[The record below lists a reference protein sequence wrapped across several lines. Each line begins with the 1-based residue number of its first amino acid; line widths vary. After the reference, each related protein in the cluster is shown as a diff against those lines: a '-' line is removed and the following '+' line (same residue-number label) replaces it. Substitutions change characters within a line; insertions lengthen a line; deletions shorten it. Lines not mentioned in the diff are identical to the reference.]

1 VKGLRVLMQRAAGLF
16 AIRRREREISDE
28 IESHLELHIADNI
41 RSGMPPDEA
50 RRAAVIRLGGV
61 TAAKGYYRD
70 RATLPLIENLT
81 QDLRFALRQLLQNP
95 SFAATAIVVLALG
108 LCANVAIFAFV
119 DAALLKPL
127 PYKDPTRLVDV
138 SESTALFSRNNLSYL
153 DYLDWKKLNSV
164 FGSLDVYT
172 SSGYLLNTSSGAEP
186 VAGARVTGGFF
197 QTLGITPVLGRVF
210 HASDD
215 LPSVPQT
222 AVLTYSSWQKRFAGQ
237 RDVIGR
243 TIVLSG
249 EQFIII
255 GVLPAE
261 FQFAPRGNAEL
272 WTTLRPTNGCEDR
285 RSCHNLYGIARLK
298 EGISISTALAEMK
311 LIAGQ
316 LEKLYPD
323 SNRGQGASV
332 APLANVV
339 VGPLRPVLFTLLGG
353 AALLLLIAFVNVTTL
368 LLVRSESRRREI
380 AVRNSLGAS
389 RGRLIRQFLTEGLL
403 LTAAGGAA
411 GLICAKGVTRL
422 LLKLIPSN
430 LLSYVPFLAD
440 AGLNGRVM
448 AFAAGIAL
456 LAALLFASAPLLRI
470 PGGDMHPEMAQGGR
484 WSAGLSWRRL
494 GSKLVVL
501 ELATAV
507 VLLVSAG
514 LLAKSF
520 YRLVRVDVGFQADH
534 LATISVFAADRQ
546 YAKDEEQI
554 ALGRRLVAGIA
565 GMPGVRGVA
574 LTTDLPVNGNGNTD
588 WIRIAGKPY
597 NGQHNEVNER
607 DVSSGYF
614 KTLGAKLLQGR
625 YFTDAE
631 DESQP
636 KIVVINNAFAKK
648 YFPGENPLGQR
659 IGDTKLTPK
668 SLRVIVGVV
677 DDIHEGSLE
686 EEIWPAQYHPFNQDP
701 STYFTVVVRTAQ
713 DEHSVLP
720 ALRGVIHHGDPGVGT
735 ADETSFT
742 EAIENSPSAYL
753 HRSSAWLVGGFAAL
767 ALILGVVGLYGV
779 VAYSVSQRTR
789 EIGVRMALGA
799 EQSAVYRLIVKEAGW
814 LVGLG
819 IVCGVLA
826 SLAMTGALRQ
836 VLFGVEPWDLG
847 TLVGVALVLAAA
859 ALAASLA
866 PARRA
871 ARLNP
876 VDALRAE

>member
-1 VKGLRVLMQRAAGLF
+1 
-16 AIRRREREISDE
+16 
-28 IESHLELHIADNI
+28 
-41 RSGMPPDEA
+41 
-50 RRAAVIRLGGV
+50 
-61 TAAKGYYRD
+61 
-70 RATLPLIENLT
+70 
-81 QDLRFALRQLLQNP
+81 
-95 SFAATAIVVLALG
+95 
-108 LCANVAIFAFV
+108 
-119 DAALLKPL
+119 
-127 PYKDPTRLVDV
+127 
-138 SESTALFSRNNLSYL
+138 
-153 DYLDWKKLNSV
+153 
-164 FGSLDVYT
+164 
-172 SSGYLLNTSSGAEP
+172 
-186 VAGARVTGGFF
+186 
-197 QTLGITPVLGRVF
+197 
-210 HASDD
+210 
-215 LPSVPQT
+215 
-222 AVLTYSSWQKRFAGQ
+222 
-237 RDVIGR
+237 
-243 TIVLSG
+243 
-249 EQFIII
+249 
-255 GVLPAE
+255 
-261 FQFAPRGNAEL
+261 
-272 WTTLRPTNGCEDR
+272 
-285 RSCHNLYGIARLK
+285 
-298 EGISISTALAEMK
+298 
-311 LIAGQ
+311 
-316 LEKLYPD
+316 
-323 SNRGQGASV
+323 
-332 APLANVV
+332 
-339 VGPLRPVLFTLLGG
+339 
-353 AALLLLIAFVNVTTL
+353 
-368 LLVRSESRRREI
+368 
-380 AVRNSLGAS
+380 
-389 RGRLIRQFLTEGLL
+389 
-403 LTAAGGAA
+403 
-411 GLICAKGVTRL
+411 
-422 LLKLIPSN
+422 
-430 LLSYVPFLAD
+430 
-440 AGLNGRVM
+440 
-448 AFAAGIAL
+448 
-456 LAALLFASAPLLRI
+456 
-470 PGGDMHPEMAQGGR
+470 
-484 WSAGLSWRRL
+484 
-494 GSKLVVL
+494 
-501 ELATAV
+501 
-507 VLLVSAG
+507 
-514 LLAKSF
+514 
-520 YRLVRVDVGFQADH
+520 
-534 LATISVFAADRQ
+534 
-546 YAKDEEQI
+546 
-554 ALGRRLVAGIA
+554 
-565 GMPGVRGVA
+565 